1 VTREVSFATSPP
13 GLELV
18 VGETAAQ
25 APFAFTFIENGGG
38 IVSAPSP
45 QQIGGVDQRFVA
57 WSDGGARSHPIVA
70 GPGLSTLVATY
81 VSQACGDGG
90 LDAGEECDDGNLADG
105 DCCSSLCRADLADGD
120 GDGVCDAR
128 DRCPTVPDLDQL
140 DSDGDGVGQVCD
152 VCPLVPNPR
161 VARAPPPWMTLVS
174 GQRDDDG
181 DGLGNACDFDHDQQG
196 LIITTSD
203 FNELKSSVGQ
213 LVDAATCGTAGALRC
228 ASFDHDES
236 GVVISAADFNLL
248 QEQIGRL
255 RAESCGAA
263 CTPPFGGPGKVPC
276 AGPSCP

>member
-1 VTREVSFATSPP
+1 
-13 GLELV
+13 
-18 VGETAAQ
+18 
-25 APFAFTFIENGGG
+25 
-38 IVSAPSP
+38 
-45 QQIGGVDQRFVA
+45 
-57 WSDGGARSHPIVA
+57 
-70 GPGLSTLVATY
+70 
-81 VSQACGDGG
+81 
-90 LDAGEECDDGNLADG
+90 
-105 DCCSSLCRADLADGD
+105 
-120 GDGVCDAR
+120 
-128 DRCPTVPDLDQL
+128 
-140 DSDGDGVGQVCD
+140 
-152 VCPLVPNPR
+152 
-161 VARAPPPWMTLVS
+161 MTLVS